1 MEFFDTVA
9 QRYCH
14 KAAFR
19 PDPIPDEH
27 LRRIVEAGMA
37 APTGRNAQVCEFV
50 IVNDPDTLQ
59 RIGEIGNSVPLCTAP
74 AMIVL
79 MVDRQGEAGGSE
91 FYLEDYACA
100 TTQMLLATTAL
111 GYAGGWVDGMF
122 RDPAKREPVCDL
134 LGIPDDRLM
143 IVIVPVGVP
152 AEEGPRRAKKPFA
165 QRASWNRYTIER

>member
-1 MEFFDTVA
+1 VDFFNAVA

-14 KAAFR
+14 KVAFS
-19 PDPIPDEH
+19 PDPVPDAH
-27 LRRIVEAGMA
+27 LRQIVEAGLA
-37 APTGRNAQVCEFV
+37 APTGGNAQVCEFV
-50 IVNDPDTLQ
+50 IVNDPDTLR
-59 RIGEIGNSVPLCTAP
+59 RIGEIGGSVPLRTAP

-100 TTQMLLATTAL
+100 TTQMLLAITAL

-122 RDPAKREPVCDL
+122 QDPAKRTPVCEL

-152 AEEGPRRAKKPFA
+152 AADGPRRTKKSFA
-165 QRASWNRYTIER
+165 QRASWNRYAVER